1 MKKVTTQKIQGAL
14 IKAVKL
20 LLHPLVKLLIHHHVT
35 FPQMREILKEIYI
48 DAAGEIIQGDGQKD
62 NYSRLY
68 VLTGVHRKD
77 IKRLR
82 ETDIDQSQAGT
93 NPSLGG
99 ALIARWTALPE
110 YLTDNGLPRRL
121 KKTGNDQEP
130 GFDQLVTSVSKDV
143 RPRAVLDE
151 WIRQKIVSLEDD
163 LVVLNESAFVPA
175 QNFEQLC
182 YYLGH
187 NLHDHIATASN
198 NLLQNGEPLLE
209 RSVYYA
215 KLTPESV
222 DKLHQAANAQATKM
236 LADINKKAMSLYNK
250 DRSSKQATHRFRLG
264 CYWHQQE
271 VKS

>member
-1 MKKVTTQKIQGAL
+1 MKKVTSEKMQGGL

-20 LLHPLVKLLIHHHVT
+20 LLHPLVKLLIHHQVT
-35 FPQMREILKEIYI
+35 FPQLRDLLKDIYI
-48 DAAGEIIQGDGQKD
+48 EAAGELIEGDGQEV
-62 NYSRLY
+62 NYSRIY
-68 VLTGVHRKD
+68 ILTGVHRKD

-82 ETDIDQSQAGT
+82 EMELDQSSAPA
-93 NPSLGG
+93 NLSLGG
-99 ALIARWTALPE
+99 ALISRWTALPE
-110 YLTDNGLPRRL
+110 YLTEDGLPRRL
-121 KKTGNDQEP
+121 RKTGNEQEP
-130 GFDQLVTSVSKDV
+130 GFDQLVTSVSKDI
-143 RPRAVLDE
+143 RPRAMLDE

-163 LVVLNESAFVPA
+163 LVVLNQSAFVPA

-187 NLHDHIATASN
+187 NLHDHIATTTD
-198 NLLQNGEPLLE
+198 NLLRHGEPMLE

-222 DKLHQAANAQATKM
+222 EKLHQAADVQAMKM
-236 LADINKKAMSLYNK
+236 LTDINKKAMSLHNK
-250 DRSSKQATHRFRLG
+250 DKSSKQATCRFRLG

>member
-1 MKKVTTQKIQGAL
+1 MKKVTSQKMQGAL
-14 IKAVKL
+14 IKAIKL

-35 FPQMREILKEIYI
+35 FPQLRELLKDIYI
-48 DAAGEIIQGDGQKD
+48 EAAGEIIEDDGQEV
-62 NYSRLY
+62 NYSRIY
-68 VLTGVHRKD
+68 ILTGVHRKD

-82 ETDIDQSQAGT
+82 ETDIDQSPAST
-93 NPSLGG
+93 NLSLGG
-99 ALIARWTALPE
+99 TLISRWTALPE
-110 YLTDNGLPRRL
+110 YLTEDGLPRRL
-121 KKTGNDQEP
+121 KKTGSGQEP
-130 GFDQLVTSVSKDV
+130 GFEQLVTSVSKDI

-163 LVVLNESAFVPA
+163 LLVLNESAFVPA

-187 NLHDHIATASN
+187 NLHDHIATTTN
-198 NLLQNGEPLLE
+198 NLLHHGEPMLE

-215 KLTPESV
+215 KLTQESV
-222 DKLHQAANAQATKM
+222 EKLHQAANSQAMKM
-236 LADINKKAMSLYNK
+236 LADVNKKAMSLYNK
-250 DRSSKQATHRFRLG
+250 DKTSKQATYRFRLG

>member
-1 MKKVTTQKIQGAL
+1 MKKVTSQKVQGAL
-14 IKAVKL
+14 IKAVGH
-20 LLHPLVKLLIHHHVT
+20 LLHPLVKLLIHHNVT
-35 FPQMREILKEIYI
+35 FPQLRELLKDIYI
-48 DAAGEIIQGDGQKD
+48 EAAGEIIEGDGQEV
-62 NYSRLY
+62 NYSRIY
-68 VLTGVHRKD
+68 ILTGIHRKD

-82 ETDIDQSQAGT
+82 EMDVDQSSTAT

-99 ALIARWTALPE
+99 ALISRWTALPE
-110 YLTDNGLPRRL
+110 YLTKDGLPRRL
-121 KKTGNDQEP
+121 KKSGSEQDP
-130 GFDQLVTSVSKDV
+130 GFEQLVTSVSKDV

-151 WIRQKIVSLEDD
+151 WIRQKIVSVEDD
-163 LVVLNESAFVPA
+163 LVVLNDSAFVPA
-175 QNFEQLC
+175 KNFEQLC

-187 NLHDHIATASN
+187 NLHDHIATTTD
-198 NLLQNGEPLLE
+198 NLLQHGEPMLE

-222 DKLHQAANAQATKM
+222 EKLHQAANTQAMEM

-250 DRSSKQATHRFRLG
+250 DKSSKQATCRFRLG